1 MLARMMSSPEE
12 VSTSRLVDTKQAT
25 EVSRR
30 RRWPEA
36 VKRRIV
42 AETLAPGASVSIVA
56 RRHDINANQLFTWC
70 RRYRGGVSA
79 PCEGAVMVPVEL
91 ARSAAAGAPP
101 RGSIEIELA
110 GGARVRVT
118 GLVEPASLRQVIEVL
133 SRR

>member
-12 VSTSRLVDTKQAT
+12 VSTSRLADTKQAT

-36 VKRRIV
+36 VKRGIV

-79 PCEGAVMVPVEL
+79 PRAGAVMVPVEL
-91 ARSAAAGAPP
+91 ARSAAAGA
-101 RGSIEIELA
+101 
-110 GGARVRVT
+110 
-118 GLVEPASLRQVIEVL
+118 
-133 SRR
+133 